1 MKVPG
6 GGVGAGKVSLPLFRT
21 SSQRRKGIPVWHRGL
36 RSYLSAAG
44 VVGVSGAAGG
54 LLGPMG
60 AEILVEPERGGSGG
74 FSSSP
79 SVDRSQWGSCLG
91 LPILIEVWG
100 DAVAI
105 RDFHGG
111 GVKGSGIMVR
121 GRGL

>member
-1 MKVPG
+1 
-6 GGVGAGKVSLPLFRT
+6 
-21 SSQRRKGIPVWHRGL
+21 
-36 RSYLSAAG
+36 
-44 VVGVSGAAGG
+44 
-54 LLGPMG
+54 MG

-79 SVDRSQWGSCLG
+79 SVDRSQWGNCLG
-91 LPILIEVWG
+91 LPILTEVWG